1 MWGGGAGEPVAPP
14 PPPAPPPGPPPEWRP
29 PGAIDHEEPRGV
41 AGGCGRLRDRVGR
54 QRVVERG
61 QLHGPSVY
69 MVDGR
74 PRLPLRA
81 RARHRGSADVTLTA
95 PRAFPEGRAALQ
107 D

>member
-1 MWGGGAGEPVAPP
+1 MFFVND
-14 PPPAPPPGPPPEWRP
+14 PAPTEIYTLSLHDALPI
-29 PGAIDHEEPRGV
+29 AIDHEEPRGV

-69 MVDGR
+69 MVDAR

-95 PRAFPEGRAALQ
+95 PRAFPEGRAALKTKV
-107 D
+107 DSPF